1 MDEFLEDQKRGL
13 AELAKNYRKSRIAA
27 ARQAAQEAAVR
38 IKSLNVKVRSLA
50 RSGFRLTN
58 ISHSTVQKLIELQ
71 AEIVNSALTEAAA
84 RIERLAQTASVQDL
98 ARDQADVL
106 KATRR
111 RIVDD
116 LSRALAILRE
126 SGEEIRAVTAS
137 RTKAARPRPAT
148 RAAKPAAK
156 VARRAGATAARRPK
170 AARKARGKP
179 KAGAR
184 KSARRVRATRR

>member
-84 RIERLAQTASVQDL
+84 RIERLARTASVQDL

-106 KATRR
+106 KAARQ

-126 SGEEIRAVTAS
+126 SGEEIRAVT
-137 RTKAARPRPAT
+137 RRRDGQAAKDEKT
-148 RAAKPAAK
+148 RAAKPSRK
-156 VARRAGATAARRPK
+156 VAPRARAAAAARPAAAGKARRK
-170 AARKARGKP
+170 VKAAARKR
-179 KAGAR
+179 
-184 KSARRVRATRR
+184 ARRTRTGRR